1 MLITFFGFC
10 ASRKWIIANP
20 AKELKAPRN
29 IKPNEVVPY
38 TLLDESRILAACD
51 QIGGGKHNRSG
62 ARYEQPRARAMILLF
77 RHTALRVSDVST
89 LPKDALSWD
98 PDVGTWRLRVRT
110 QKTGEPVY
118 LPIPESVKPAL
129 DALPLPRNAT
139 QDCPF
144 FFGTVRRRA
153 GQ

>member
-62 ARYEQPRARAMILLF
+62 PRFACRTSAHFPKMRCHGIRTSVLGDSGCARKRQANRCTF
-77 RHTALRVSDVST
+77 RF
-89 LPKDALSWD
+89 PKA
-98 PDVGTWRLRVRT
+98 
-110 QKTGEPVY
+110 
-118 LPIPESVKPAL
+118 
-129 DALPLPRNAT
+129 
-139 QDCPF
+139 
-144 FFGTVRRRA
+144 
-153 GQ
+153 